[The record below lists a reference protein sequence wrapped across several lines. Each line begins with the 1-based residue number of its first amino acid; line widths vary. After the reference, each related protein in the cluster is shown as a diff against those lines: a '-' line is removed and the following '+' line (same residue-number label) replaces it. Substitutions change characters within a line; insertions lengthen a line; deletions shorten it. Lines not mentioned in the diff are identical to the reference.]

1 MSFFFLNCIK
11 ENKYAIWNKFL
22 DSAKTAKI
30 IFDNFITPIIFQC
43 ISTAFIKKFIPV
55 ACC

>member
-30 IFDNFITPIIFQC
+30 FQC